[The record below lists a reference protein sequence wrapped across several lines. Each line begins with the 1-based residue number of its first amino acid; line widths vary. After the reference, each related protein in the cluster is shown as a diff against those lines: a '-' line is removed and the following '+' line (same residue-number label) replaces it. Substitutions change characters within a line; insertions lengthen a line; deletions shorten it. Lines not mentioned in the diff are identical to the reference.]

1 MQKNFSTLPEKKFYF
16 FHGFGKQIGEERLAN
31 YFQSK
36 GYSIIQPER
45 VPLEAQ
51 LNILANSEI
60 FASTVGSVS
69 HNTIFLKDETESILI
84 PRFCDLNVVQLCLNQ
99 FNKLNAIY
107 IDSQI
112 SMFFKSQHG
121 GPFCYIISENLRK
134 YFGDDVA
141 EKYTQEDFET
151 FLAYV
156 RYAKSIELTENPQE
170 LAYLK
175 NILPEFMEQLKNHKD
190 LIQKFGITL
199 N

>member
-1 MQKNFSTLPEKKFYF
+1 MKKNFSPISQEKFYF
-16 FHGFGKQIGEERLAN
+16 FYGKQNAGEERLAQ

-36 GYSIIQPER
+36 GYEILRPELL
-45 VPLEAQ
+45 PIDEQ
-51 LNILANSEI
+51 LNIFANCTS
-60 FASTVGSVS
+60 FASLVGSVS
-69 HNTIFLKDETESILI
+69 HNVIFSPDNANVILI
-84 PRFCDLNVVQLCLNQ
+84 PRRAAYLNIYQQALNHVH
-99 FNKLNAIY
+99 NIDCHY
-107 IDSQI
+107 IDSALSI
-112 SMFFKSQHG
+112 FAPKWD

-134 YFGDDVA
+134 YFGDDVT

-156 RYAKSIELTENPQE
+156 RYAKSIGLTENPQE